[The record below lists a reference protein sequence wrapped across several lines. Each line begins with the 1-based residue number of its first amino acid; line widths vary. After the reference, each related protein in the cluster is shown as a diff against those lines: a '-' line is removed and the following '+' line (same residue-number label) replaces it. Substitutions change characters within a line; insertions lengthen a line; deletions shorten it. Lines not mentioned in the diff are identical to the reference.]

1 MVEDMVR
8 INMDRCV
15 DSNILS
21 VWLRDGHYLLRLLLK
36 SKKAG
41 PDEGSYLCS
50 IGSHNLWIFERNHY
64 FLVSLAFLLGNGHIN
79 RSS

>member
-8 INMDRCV
+8 LNMDRCA
-15 DSNILS
+15 DSNIVS

-41 PDEGSYLCS
+41 PDEGSFLCS
-50 IGSHNLWIFERNHY
+50 FGSHSLWILKRNYY
-64 FLVSLAFLLGNGHIN
+64 FLVPRAFLLGKGHIN
-79 RSS
+79 RPS